1 MLLNIDDADW
11 LPRATRIDRFVCDVA
26 FRIVPDV
33 YVGPDNGMSRLQ
45 YEKMRVDLAPPGLP
59 VVGPD
64 GVLAESLL
72 GREDQLA
79 RYYERL
85 VAIAVRQGKQKSLAT
100 PFPYFSSRPVIRV
113 EGKSLFS
120 FMLYD
125 EFYGVIEVLKALAE
139 RRGPECAEVL
149 DNLDQ
154 HWAIRILSQNGWTY
168 ILEWDCDDDDD
179 VLAGYVFESGELNR
193 QAAAALE
200 RYRSIHGRL
209 VERLGHDYW
218 TYVQPTA

>member
-11 LPRATRIDRFVCDVA
+11 VPRATRLDRFVCDVA
-26 FRIVPDV
+26 FLIVPDV
-33 YVGPDNGMSRLQ
+33 YVGPDNGMSPLQ
-45 YEKMRVDLAPPGLP
+45 YAKMRVDLPPPGLP
-59 VVGPD
+59 IAEPD
-64 GVLAESLL
+64 GVLTESLF

-85 VAIAVRQGKQKSLAT
+85 IAIAAMQGKQKSLTT
-100 PFPYFSSRPVIRV
+100 PFPYFSSRPVIRG

-139 RRGPECAEVL
+139 RRGPEPAELL

-154 HWAIRILSQNGWTY
+154 HWAIRILSQNGWIY

-179 VLAGYVFESGELNR
+179 ILAGYAFESGELNR
-193 QAAAALE
+193 QAAAALA
-200 RYRSIHGRL
+200 RYRTIHGRL
-209 VERLGHDYW
+209 VERLGRDYW
-218 TYVQPTA
+218 TYSRPTA